1 MLPSKAPD
9 LKTKATEAQVLQAL
23 ASLAGLP
30 SRQQADLELARDMY
44 FVALEGVSRYALS
57 EAVKAVMRNKL
68 GHTFFPSPV
77 ELRRLCDEAIA
88 PHIEAERRIRQRE
101 QQARENA
108 EMAVTQ
114 ALKTP
119 ESLARSRRLYE
130 RFCEQYEASKPGHE
144 PFVPT
149 LDPELVAKIADA
161 PTAFTKPLRQA
172 SGQ

>member
-77 ELRRLCDEAIA
+77 ELRRLCDEAVA

-108 EMAVTQ
+108 EIAATQ
-114 ALKTP
+114 SLKTP
-119 ESLARSRRLYE
+119 ESLARSRRIYE

-149 LDPELVAKIADA
+149 LDPELVARIPDAD
-161 PTAFTKPLRQA
+161 TGTFKKVSLT
-172 SGQ
+172 

>member
-44 FVALEGVSRYALS
+44 FVALEGVTRYALG
-57 EAVKAVMRNKL
+57 EAVKAIIRGAL

-77 ELRRLCDEAIA
+77 ELRQQCDKAIA
-88 PHIEAERRIRQRE
+88 PHLEAERRIRQRE

-108 EMAVTQ
+108 SIA
-114 ALKTP
+114 AAYAARTP
-119 ESLARSRRLYE
+119 ESIARAKAIYD
-130 RFCEQYEASKPGHE
+130 RFCEQYEASKPGHK
-144 PFVPT
+144 PFETT
-149 LDPELVAKIADA
+149 LDPDLVAKIPDADTGTFSKA
-161 PTAFTKPLRQA
+161 RVA
-172 SGQ
+172 